1 MDVERGAS
9 AGGDPDGP
17 RVVGGAQPEKD
28 GSVPRR
34 DRPAPA
40 PWTREVPPDDVPEDY
55 VAKPVPTRAMSIPR
69 LVDVTLLMVI
79 LVDMFVGF
87 VGFVVT
93 AVRGETV
100 PVDMALRLIY
110 GAGIQFVGWWTVIH
124 LVRHR

>member
-1 MDVERGAS
+1 MDAEQEAS

-17 RVVGGAQPEKD
+17 RVVGGAQPEQD

-55 VAKPVPTRAMSIPR
+55 VAKPVPRRAMSIPR
-69 LVDVTLLMVI
+69 LVVVTLLMVI
-79 LVDMFVGF
+79 LADMF

-110 GAGIQFVGWWTVIH
+110 GAVIQFVGWWTVIH

>member
-1 MDVERGAS
+1 MDGEREAGARRE
-9 AGGDPDGP
+9 ADGQ
-17 RVVGGAQPEKD
+17 RVVGGAQPEQD

-40 PWTREVPPDDVPEDY
+40 PWTREVPPGAVPYDY
-55 VAKPVPTRAMSIPR
+55 VAKPVPKRTISAPR
-69 LVDVTLLMVI
+69 LLIVVLLVVF
-79 LVDMFVGF
+79 LVDMF

-110 GAGIQFVGWWTVIH
+110 GAVIEFVGWWTVIH

>member
-1 MDVERGAS
+1 MDAEREAS

-17 RVVGGAQPEKD
+17 RVVGGAQPERD

-69 LVDVTLLMVI
+69 LVVVTLLMVI
-79 LVDMFVGF
+79 LVDML

-93 AVRGETV
+93 TVRGETV
-100 PVDMALRLIY
+100 PVDMALGLIY
-110 GAGIQFVGWWTVIH
+110 GAVIQFVGWWTVIH